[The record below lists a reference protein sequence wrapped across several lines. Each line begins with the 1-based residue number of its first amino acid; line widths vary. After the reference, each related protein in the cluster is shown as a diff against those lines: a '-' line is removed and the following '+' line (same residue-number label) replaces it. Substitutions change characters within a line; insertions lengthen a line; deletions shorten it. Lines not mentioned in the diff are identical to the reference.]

1 MSAQPS
7 TITLYQAFRGYIEY
21 IQKDISSN
29 ASFKLTMFKRLF
41 GATEAKRTLMERCRP
56 ILRTEGVSL
65 ENSSGR
71 VLSADAVSAVDLPAF
86 DRAAM
91 DGFAVRSGD
100 TRGASPMASVYLE
113 NFRPLRTG
121 MAVPEGFDAV
131 VMLEDS
137 SLRGEVL
144 EVTAEVYPYRN
155 VSRTGEDV
163 CRGDVVLR
171 EGHRLRPPDIALLAA
186 LGLYQVTVYEKP
198 RVAVIPTGGEL
209 VARGKNALQLQPG
222 EAYETNG
229 LMAGLYI
236 EKWGGAA
243 VQRDI
248 VPDDPAKI
256 LRAMESN
263 QNADMI
269 VIIGGTSVGEKDY
282 APRVLSEA
290 GELFVHGV
298 RVQPGKPT
306 AFGAVGGKPVVCLPG
321 YPVAALSDLYL
332 FVRPALKKMAH
343 LNDPVPKAAARLKG
357 KIASK
362 AGYLSIVRVALKDG
376 EAVPIMVSGA
386 GILSSVARA
395 DGFVVVPEEREGL
408 EAGEMVEVMLFE

>member
-1 MSAQPS
+1 
-7 TITLYQAFRGYIEY
+7 
-21 IQKDISSN
+21 
-29 ASFKLTMFKRLF
+29 MFKRLS
-41 GATEAKRTLMERCRP
+41 GAEEARRMLMERCRP
-56 ILRTEGVSL
+56 IIANEVIAL
-65 ENSSGR
+65 EASAGR
-71 VLSADAVSAVDLPAF
+71 VLFEDAVSSVDLPAF
-86 DRAAM
+86 NRAAM

-100 TRGASPMASVYLE
+100 TRGAGPMAPVYLDYLE
-113 NFRPLRTG
+113 NARPLRTG

-131 VMLEDS
+131 VMLEDAL
-137 SLRGEVL
+137 LRGSVL
-144 EVTAEVYPYRN
+144 EVTAVVHPYRN
-155 VSRTGEDV
+155 VSRVGEDIR
-163 CRGDVVLR
+163 RGDVVLK

-186 LGLYQVTVYEKP
+186 LGFEKVAVYSRP
-198 RVAVIPTGGEL
+198 RVAIVPTGGEL
-209 VARGKNALQLQPG
+209 VPRGARRLQPG

-229 LMAGLYI
+229 LMARLYV

-243 VQRDI
+243 MQSDI

-256 LRAMESN
+256 REAIESN
-263 QNADMI
+263 RDADI
-269 VIIGGTSVGEKDY
+269 IIIIGGTSVGEKDY
-282 APRVLSEA
+282 APRVLAEV

-306 AFGAVGGKPVVCLPG
+306 ALGAVGGKPVVCLPG

-343 LNDPVPKAAARLKG
+343 LHDSAPKVSARLAG
-357 KIASK
+357 KVASK

-395 DGFVVVPEEREGL
+395 DGFVIVPEEREGM
-408 EAGEMVEVMLFE
+408 EAGETVEVNLFE